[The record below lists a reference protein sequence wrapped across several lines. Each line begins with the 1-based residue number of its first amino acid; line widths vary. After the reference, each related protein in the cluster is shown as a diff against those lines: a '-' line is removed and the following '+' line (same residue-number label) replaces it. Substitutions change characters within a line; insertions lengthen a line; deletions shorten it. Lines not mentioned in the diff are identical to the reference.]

1 MVCSFIFDIGN
12 VLIPFDFNRA
22 LRRIATQSP
31 LPLQEVPPEAKHL
44 FSEVYESG
52 KIDRAEFLRRA
63 LPLLEYRG
71 TEADF
76 VAAWEDIFVENF
88 AMTRL
93 VNRLRE
99 RYPLYLLSNT
109 NDIHANYFETKYPV
123 FQSFSNAVYSH
134 RAGFLKPG
142 REIFEIAIRQF
153 GVEPGE
159 TVYIDDLPA
168 NVATA
173 RDFGF
178 RAFEYDHTRHECLLD
193 YLAELNVGD
202 IAE

>member
-1 MVCSFIFDIGN
+1 MIRSFIFDIGN

-31 LPLQEVPPEAKHL
+31 LPLTEFPPEAKQL
-44 FSEVYESG
+44 AQTYESG
-52 KIDRAEFLRRA
+52 QIDRAEFLRQA
-63 LPLLEYRG
+63 FALLEYRG

-93 VNRLRE
+93 VSRLRE

-109 NDIHANYFETKYPV
+109 NDIHANYFEAKYPV
-123 FQSFSNAVYSH
+123 FQSFTDAVYSH
-134 RAGFLKPG
+134 RAGCIKPG

-153 GVEPGE
+153 DVEPGE

-168 NVATA
+168 NIAAA
-173 RDFGF
+173 RDLGF
-178 RAFEYDHTRHECLLD
+178 LAFEYDHTQHECLVD

>member
-1 MVCSFIFDIGN
+1 MVRSFIFDIGN

-22 LRRIATQSP
+22 LRRIATQAPRP
-31 LPLQEVPPEAKHL
+31 LTEFSPEAKHL
-44 FSEVYESG
+44 MQSYESG
-52 KIDRAEFLRRA
+52 QIDRAEFLRLA
-63 LPLLEYRG
+63 FALLEYRG

-109 NDIHANYFETKYPV
+109 NDIHANYFEAKYPV
-123 FQSFSNAVYSH
+123 FQSFTGAVYSH
-134 RAGFLKPG
+134 RAGCIKPG

-153 GVEPGE
+153 DVEPGE

-193 YLAELNVGD
+193 YLAELNVAN